1 MQRSNGALHDY
12 VRGALK
18 DHESVSRCEPLWLVR
33 PMEVCRRTIQHTHS
47 SGRRKTRRLCVR
59 HSRRIWP
66 SGCRRQWP
74 TTSNLLELRDS
85 SGDPMNV
92 QKSSSDLTLKAT
104 PSSSQYPLSC
114 VILLSSLALR
124 GDRVVHS
131 NCSAIVIDSV
141 HTMYTMLYPGVI
153 KGCQAAARGS
163 DSCGP
168 HTSRAARP
176 GGHPPRP
183 LADTGNAGF
192 EPTTSG
198 SGGQRS
204 IQLS

>member
-1 MQRSNGALHDY
+1 MARAPDGGVSADHTTYSQFWSPKNSTPMCTSLSSYTAL
-12 VRGALK
+12 RLPS
-18 DHESVSRCEPLWLVR
+18 SVA
-33 PMEVCRRTIQHTHS
+33 
-47 SGRRKTRRLCVR
+47 
-59 HSRRIWP
+59 
-66 SGCRRQWP
+66 
-74 TTSNLLELRDS
+74 TTSNLRELRDS
-85 SGDPMNV
+85 SGDSMNV
-92 QKSSSDLTLKAT
+92 QKSSSDFTLNAT

-114 VILLSSLALR
+114 VILPEPEPSRSSV
-124 GDRVVHS
+124 G
-131 NCSAIVIDSV
+131 SAIVIDSV

-153 KGCQAAARGS
+153 KGCPVAARGS
-163 DSCGP
+163 DSRGP

-176 GGHPPRP
+176 GGHPSRP